1 MMKIYNRKKDNKK
14 IFGVCGG
21 LGEFTNTDPTIWRL
35 LFVGLI
41 FTPFPIGIMYIITTL
56 ITNSK

>member
-1 MMKIYNRKKDNKK
+1 MKIYNRTKNEKK
-14 IFGVCGG
+14 IFGICGG

-35 LFVGLI
+35 IFVGLI
-41 FTPFPIGIMYIITTL
+41 FTPFPIGTLYLITTL